1 MFLLNNMNEA
11 YWNSYRLL
19 ESQLLR
25 LSHSVCFDDN
35 QVNVYS
41 PELADIVNSACIK
54 IESLAKDIYED
65 HIWPFQMDAGII
77 PPSYSGK
84 QFKIEKWTRDN
95 WKFDHNCLIEI
106 DRRFALSKKRIELK
120 AERFLFHKY
129 GSTLLPFGALSKE
142 KQRGGFWEYSKRNP
156 WQMDTHKL
164 QIVDWLESYQAIKHN
179 YIQSI
184 PKHGTIKNAI
194 MSLAAFYLLAVFHSC
209 LPSRQFEV
217 EDKGGR
223 ILLDFGSELFSCGM
237 CNYTIPP
244 CIINS
249 KRLKCETEQT
259 KSNMH
264 YAHREL
270 FEEQELLNDI
280 EGFPFLITLNKDVC
294 TEVNSLVSQ
303 YCLPRGLE
311 KFDIAPYQAKKDV
324 KVSEMDAG
332 DILYLNLKKYILAP
346 YQRRNICLS
355 FNNGTDHVYD
365 SLFVDHFGYEKSKHQ
380 NQTAAILEAIQIG
393 DIVDA
398 RFVLDKAVTNAKVV
412 KITEH
417 CIDLSVHIDG
427 VEHITSDPKENFIYI
442 QKVR

>member
-1 MFLLNNMNEA
+1 MFLLNHMNEA

-19 ESQLLR
+19 EHQLLR
-25 LSHSVCFDDN
+25 LSHSICFDDN

-41 PELADIVNSACIK
+41 SELSDIVNSACIK

-84 QFKIEKWTRDN
+84 KFKPEKWARDN
-95 WKFDHNCLIEI
+95 WKFDYDCLIEI
-106 DRRFALSKKRIELK
+106 DQTFALSKKRIELK
-120 AERFLFHKY
+120 TERFLFHKY
-129 GSTLLPFGALSKE
+129 SSTLLPFGALSKE
-142 KQRGGFWEYSKRNP
+142 KQRGGYWEYSERNP
-156 WQMDTHKL
+156 WKMDTHKL
-164 QIVDWLESYQAIKHN
+164 QLVSWLESYQAIKHN

-184 PKHGTIKNAI
+184 PEHGTVKNAI

-217 EDKGGR
+217 EDKNGR
-223 ILLDFGSELFSCGM
+223 IQLDFGSELFSCGM

-244 CIINS
+244 CIINGRRI
-249 KRLKCETEQT
+249 KRESEQT
-259 KSNMH
+259 KSDMYH
-264 YAHREL
+264 AHREL
-270 FEEQELLNDI
+270 YEEQKLLNDI
-280 EGFPFLITLNKDVC
+280 EGFPFLITLSKDVC

-311 KFDIAPYQAKKDV
+311 KFDIAPHQAKKDV

-346 YQRRNICLS
+346 YQQRNICLS
-355 FNNGTDHVYD
+355 FNTGTERVYD
-365 SLFVDHFGYEKSKHQ
+365 SLYLEHLEYEKSKYH
-380 NQTAAILEAIQIG
+380 NQTVATLVALQID

-398 RFVLDKAVTNAKVV
+398 RFVFDKAVTNAKVV

-417 CIDLSVHIDG
+417 CIDLSVQIDG
-427 VEHITSDPKENFIYI
+427 VEHITSDPKDNIIYI
-442 QKVR
+442 RKVR